1 MPLHWTVH
9 SNSKLVTVVAEGD
22 VTRADIEAY
31 LAMVVDAGLV
41 EWRKLFDARN
51 VRSAF
56 TIEEVEGI
64 GVRIREAAA
73 VGAVGP
79 IAFVVP
85 ELETP
90 ALRRLLGFL
99 AAARR
104 PMRLFRKIEP
114 ARRWIMK
121 TKI

>member
-1 MPLHWTVH
+1 MSLHWTVH

-31 LAMVVDAGLV
+31 LAMVTGGGLV
-41 EWRKLFDARN
+41 EWRKLFDARKG
-51 VRSAF
+51 RGAF
-56 TIEEVEGI
+56 TVEEVEGI

-73 VGAVGP
+73 VGTVGP

-85 ELETP
+85 EVETP
-90 ALRRLLGFL
+90 ALRRFLGFL

-104 PMRLFRKIEP
+104 PMRLFREIEP

-121 TKI
+121 TKV